1 MVFVRDRAEFE
12 KRHPA
17 LKIEAMSFLPWLTYL
32 LSGGVTARCLIPN
45 WMNGLLIGIERR
57 LKPSA
62 SFFSLHWYIRVKKT
76 GGN

>member
-1 MVFVRDRAEFE
+1 
-12 KRHPA
+12 
-17 LKIEAMSFLPWLTYL
+17 MSFLPWLTYL